1 MCDQPLQW
9 QCFSKYV
16 QHIQNGN
23 ASGLFD
29 PVVGEMIKLIP
40 YFVMSQIVA
49 LFNLRFLGEH
59 IETIESWRRI
69 LPVLIP
75 KEKDLD
81 FFR

>member
-1 MCDQPLQW
+1 M
-9 QCFSKYV
+9 
-16 QHIQNGN
+16 
-23 ASGLFD
+23 
-29 PVVGEMIKLIP
+29 VGEMIKLIL

-75 KEKDLD
+75 KEKDFY